1 MADSAAPKS
10 AKPGEKTGDKTGDKS
25 DPKAG
30 AKAARTDGKAGAK
43 SDAKG
48 DGKGDGKP
56 GKSGAKAARPTPEI
70 PFVGEISEYFHKG
83 APPEV
88 RRAIEAAGKKDIF
101 DPDYPYRAELPKA
114 DYEAHGEILQVE
126 LVKMLRDIISTGKRL
141 VVLFEGRDA
150 AGKGGTIEV
159 VRQNLNPRSAYIV
172 ALPKPNEREAKQ
184 WYFQRYV
191 AQMPGAGEIALF
203 DRSWYNRG
211 VVEKVFGF
219 ASDAQRAH
227 FFRQLPDYEKLL
239 VEDGVILVKLWLNV
253 GRAEQLRRFL
263 AREQDPLKQWKL
275 SWIDVEGLAKWD
287 EYTVAI
293 RETLSLT
300 HTPVAP
306 WTVIRSDDKRR
317 ARIAAIQTV
326 LHRVDYAGK
335 DLSLIG
341 TPDPLIVG
349 GPEMLVR

>member
-1 MADSAAPKS
+1 MELLQPDAPR
-10 AKPGEKTGDKTGDKS
+10 ENLREFIDKLRDGGYTVS
-25 DPKAG
+25 DGHTNDPDLIDPQG
-30 AKAARTDGKAGAK
+30 
-43 SDAKG
+43 
-48 DGKGDGKP
+48 
-56 GKSGAKAARPTPEI
+56 
-70 PFVGEISEYFHKG
+70 
-83 APPEV
+83 
-88 RRAIEAAGKKDIF
+88 RAVETWRE
-101 DPDYPYRAELPKA
+101 DYPYETRMTREEYELEK
-114 DYEAHGEILQVE
+114 YRLQIELLKLQYWGEDTGQ
-126 LVKMLRDIISTGKRL
+126 RHII
-141 VVLFEGRDA
+141 VFEGRDA

-349 GPEMLVR
+349 GPEMLAR